1 MRNLI
6 FADEKYIWSLKR
18 ALDGKIQI
26 AGSYGR
32 GKKDTGHITRL
43 VQMYK
48 WT

>member
-1 MRNLI
+1 MRNMI
-6 FADEKYIWSLKR
+6 CVYEKYIWSPKR
-18 ALDGKIQI
+18 ALDSEFQI

-32 GKKDTGHITRL
+32 GKKHTGNIARL